1 MRVGDDISMISNTK
15 KINLYGSKKFYSG
28 WCMCSRTD
36 VDQCQQQT
44 KIDRSRKRIPNTLT
58 QSRFSPLFHHLHL
71 EKLIN
76 CEETKQKNYTIG
88 KIKKQF
94 TLYRRGL
101 YYDKTSTFLSPTTAN
116 LL

>member
-44 KIDRSRKRIPNTLT
+44 KIDRSRKRRPNTLT
-58 QSRFSPLFHHLHL
+58 QSRFSPLFHHLHKSSL
-71 EKLIN
+71 LSIVEGSTT
-76 CEETKQKNYTIG
+76 TKHQHSCHRRRPIYCKPVEN
-88 KIKKQF
+88 IKKN
-94 TLYRRGL
+94 
-101 YYDKTSTFLSPTTAN
+101 K
-116 LL
+116 